1 MKKAV
6 KLVVI
11 TIILNLILSMV
22 TFASDNTLKYYLGDV
37 VNTGKDN
44 GFSES
49 NKLKENDP
57 HYGWDLGHFFV
68 DGYTRV
74 TTDKNQ
80 TPIFLKNVG
89 DKVALWFNLE
99 QDINNLNSKKALSIS
114 EDKNGYDTNFGV
126 PKQNFKKGTLIIK
139 HTDYQNLSGEPVVYT
154 NYLSANAKKGKNVK
168 VELFEEG
175 DYEVSLDYEI
185 KNDPRNLWG
194 LSIVPTYTNYKIHF
208 KFSVRNGNSM
218 VYPFDAKTGA
228 ELNNTAFT
236 ENGFYLDLA
245 KSRYLIIDIKK
256 EIMNEG
262 AEGLVEDTRFNR
274 PAKDGD
280 KYTEEGIYTIT
291 VTNRYTELQTVKK
304 IYVGKNDIL
313 KAYVT
318 TGYPISEIKYQI
330 GNGAVINEDGSMSYL
345 VRKPTVEETV
355 TPAVVIPE
363 EQNETVSTD
372 NSALNNQLAFIICV
386 SGGIILVVAIIVIL
400 MIIKK
405 RKAKHIEKE
414 LESEGIES
422 EENKDE

>member
-6 KLVVI
+6 KIVVI
-11 TIILNLILSMV
+11 TIILNLILSMA

-49 NKLKENDP
+49 NTLKEQDP
-57 HYGWDLGHFFV
+57 HYGWTLGHFFV

-74 TTDKNQ
+74 TTDKDQ

-89 DKVALWFNLE
+89 DKIALWFNLE
-99 QDINNLNSKKALSIS
+99 QDINKLNSKDSLSIS
-114 EDKNGYDTNFGV
+114 EDKNWYDTNFGV
-126 PKQNFKKGTLIIK
+126 QKQNFKKGTLIIK
-139 HTDYQNLSGEPVVYT
+139 HTDYQNLSGEPIVYT
-154 NYLSANAKKGKNVK
+154 NYLSANAKKGKDVK
-168 VELFEEG
+168 VDLFEEG

-185 KNDPRNLWG
+185 KNDPRNIFG
-194 LSIVPTYTNYKIHF
+194 LSVFPTYSNYKIHF

-218 VYPFDAKTGA
+218 VYPFDAETGA

-256 EIMNEG
+256 EILNEG

-330 GNGAVINEDGSMSYL
+330 GNGAVINEDGTMSYL
-345 VRKPTVEETV
+345 VRKPVVEETV
-355 TPAVVIPE
+355 VPDVVIPE
-363 EQNETVSTD
+363 END
-372 NSALNNQLAFIICV
+372 NTISDSSNSIDNQLIYIIAI
-386 SGGIILVVAIIVIL
+386 SGGILAIIVIIVV
-400 MIIKK
+400 MIIVKK
-405 RKAKHIEKE
+405 KKNAKEVITK
-414 LESEGIES
+414 LET
-422 EENKDE
+422 EEREVEDDE

>member
-1 MKKAV
+1 MRKAV
-6 KLVVI
+6 KVVVI
-11 TIILNLILSMV
+11 IIILNLILSMG

-49 NKLKENDP
+49 NKLKESDP
-57 HYGWDLGHFFV
+57 HYGWKLGHFFV

-74 TTDKNQ
+74 TTGKDQ

-89 DKVALWFNLE
+89 DKITLWFNLE
-99 QDINNLNSKKALSIS
+99 QDINNLNSKKSLSIS
-114 EDKNGYDTNFGV
+114 EDKNGYDSNFGV
-126 PKQNFKKGTLIIK
+126 QKQNFKKGTLIIK

-154 NYLSANAKKGKNVK
+154 NYLSANAKKDKDVK

-194 LSIVPTYTNYKIHF
+194 LSIIPTYTNYKIHF
-208 KFSVRNGNSM
+208 KFSVRNGNCM

-228 ELNNTAFT
+228 ELNNTSFT

-274 PAKDGD
+274 PVKDGD

-318 TGYPISEIKYQI
+318 TGYPISEIKYQVA
-330 GNGAVINEDGSMSYL
+330 NGAVINEDGSMSYL
-345 VRKPTVEETV
+345 VRKPTVEEPT
-355 TPAVVIPE
+355 THAIVIPE
-363 EQNETVSTD
+363 ERKDTISTNND
-372 NSALNNQLAFIICV
+372 VLNNKFVFIICV
-386 SGGIILVVAIIVIL
+386 SSAVLLLIAVIVIL
-400 MIIKK
+400 IVIRKK
-405 RKAKHIEKE
+405 KKAKLAIAKLEDA
-414 LESEGIES
+414 ESEAD
-422 EENKDE
+422 KDA